1 VAIDHTVSLEKARGM
16 RCFRSTRWQS
26 LPVTTRE
33 HRTPVVMG
41 ACTTTFPITFL
52 AFSDMLVGETTSGGS
67 DTNLLVGEITSGGS
81 DTNCWGFLLPLA
93 ERWCS

>member
-1 VAIDHTVSLEKARGM
+1 
-16 RCFRSTRWQS
+16 
-26 LPVTTRE
+26 
-33 HRTPVVMG
+33 
-41 ACTTTFPITFL
+41 
-52 AFSDMLVGETTSGGS
+52 MLVGETTSGGS